1 MSRKRKTKS
10 RPNRKGIWLI
20 VAFKFF
26 KGLLLLAAGI
36 GALSLLHENA
46 AAQVTAWLEKIGVD
60 PGNHYIHGLIRRLWN
75 VDDAKLEAISAGT
88 FFYAGLMLTEGVGLA
103 LHKKWAEY
111 FTIIATSSFLPLEL
125 YELIHHFSYAK
136 ILVIVVNLA
145 VVAYLVWGLRGKAT

>member
-1 MSRKRKTKS
+1 MSRKHKTKS

-46 AAQVTAWLEKIGVD
+46 AAQVTAWLEKIGVN
-60 PGNHYIHGLIRRLWN
+60 PGNHYIHGLIRKLWN
-75 VDDAKLEAISAGT
+75 VDDTKLQAISAGT
-88 FFYAGLMLTEGVGLA
+88 FFYAALMLTEGVGLA

-125 YELIHHFSYAK
+125 YELIHQFSYAK

-145 VVAYLVWGLRGKAT
+145 VVAYLVWGLRDKAT

>member
-20 VAFKFF
+20 VAFKVF

-46 AAQVTAWLEKIGVD
+46 AAQVTAWLEKLGVN
-60 PGNHYIHGLIRRLWN
+60 PGNHYIHGLIRKLWN
-75 VDDAKLEAISAGT
+75 VDDAKLQAISAGT

-145 VVAYLVWGLRGKAT
+145 VIAYLVWGLRDKAT

>member
-10 RPNRKGIWLI
+10 PPTRKGIWFI
-20 VAFKFF
+20 VAFKVF

-46 AAQVTAWLEKIGVD
+46 AAQVTVWLEKIGVD

-75 VDDAKLEAISAGT
+75 VDDAKLQAISAGT
-88 FFYAGLMLTEGVGLA
+88 FFYAALMLTEGAGLA

-125 YELIHHFSYAK
+125 YELIQHFSYTK

-145 VVAYLVWGLRGKAT
+145 VIGYLVWGLRDKAI